1 MAIFIWRFFY
11 LFYVWK
17 VNGMKRSLAILLAL
31 LMNLNTASAVFAE
44 DGVETVTDGQEV
56 FLSEGTEILLTEKR
70 TSGTEEVP
78 YEEPVEEVR
87 PGLEEIEVSTADDL
101 RTALETVH
109 ETVTTVRLTE
119 NVSGI
124 DATITVSGGAPVI
137 LDLNGHSITAAD
149 TFIGE
154 NSWLILNTGTLTVTG
169 NGSLTVGTAEDKPVI
184 ALINTG
190 NLTIENGTFRGAMPV
205 FCDNG
210 TVTIQG
216 GTFKGISDVETFGAC
231 GGTIVIEGNP
241 EFTGSTLF
249 GIGSVYDNP
258 VNLTIEGGTYTAS
271 SGLFGI
277 TEEDPSAI
285 SIRGGSFEV
294 TDSDYDTVLAEI
306 EGCIKAG
313 ATVTVMGQEYTKP
326 EDSDDDSTEDE
337 TDPIGCTAEVLTDGE
352 LLEGELFGTEQWGMD
367 DPEAGD
373 RSYNMAFDGD
383 ISTFYDAADGY
394 PGYHVGMDVGTS
406 TRLTEVHIV
415 PRNEN
420 GYEPQAVEVGG
431 PGGYPGEDHTN
442 LFDGEPGTVWCSE
455 FDGESLHIDW
465 QTEYP
470 VSPDRYIMYTGYDT
484 AEFPGRSPITWT
496 LFATN
501 DPEGEW
507 DVLSE
512 YEDNYELP
520 DENCAPYEVI
530 LDELPSAEGYTYF
543 KLVIDAVKDASDGN
557 IQLGEFRLLEA
568 EPESVDQCLRMNGMT
583 VQGSTDGELWADL
596 YTFSGD
602 YWTMKPY
609 VITADDM
616 YYVNAYSFTQFR
628 VINKE
633 QHFNVAEVEFYGVD
647 GSDLEVYPGTITGE
661 HKLNDEAA
669 IFGSEGSWN
678 DEPDR
683 TFDKAFDG
691 NVHTFYDPA
700 DGEQEIGI
708 RLGNPA
714 KLTGLRVLPRIDS
727 GFPINPV
734 WIHEGTEGY
743 ENESYENLFDFDYDS
758 KWCAPTGED
767 IYVIWEMGEAVAI
780 DGYKLV
786 TANDADMFPER
797 NPSEWTL
804 YGSDDGD
811 EWNEIHTQ
819 TDAGLPAENFA
830 EYSVELPE
838 RADSY
843 SFYKLEITAL
853 AGDAGTVQL
862 SEFILLYEGCNE
874 SAPDGWGDRMINL
887 TVQGSVNGEDWISL
901 YQFPDRGYDLTWY
914 DISEDM
920 LASAAQ
926 DYAFTQFRVINKAD
940 HLNVAEVEF
949 YGTYD
954 HDLDSFP
961 TEIHEP
967 IYSYIPAEQFVEN
980 YSHYD
985 EWYFSDRDDDGM
997 TRFEREFEGEDPVA
1011 LIGGVGF
1018 DETDFVIDY
1027 VDGRPVFAVA
1037 PCAFT
1042 CENGIRNVIVDEG
1055 SPCRY
1060 ILDNAFRGCENL
1072 ETVTVSNSIYQIW
1085 CWAFNDTPK
1094 LREFIKADENLTNEE
1109 KDERGWLFVEV
1120 HDGVLTGYNRILL
1133 RYPQAKDYEPT
1144 YELPDFVEVID
1155 HGAFCDAQIGKITM
1169 GDRVLEICNYAFSR
1183 SQAHTI
1189 ELSPALKWLGNDV
1202 FAGCVNLTSLVIP
1215 SDDVEIDRWMDEDN
1229 DLTDDE
1235 FMFDPWMFEWTKH
1248 EERTE
1253 NLRVTA
1259 YAGTVIEEYID
1270 YIKSLEIEDYDM
1282 SHVEFSAYDG
1292 IHWLYGDW
1300 FEECEDDEVF
1310 LIGMSA
1316 PADALIGELPQYT
1329 EDGRRIIG
1337 VRGDTEWCGLCDKAY
1352 LGDENG
1358 TLVIPDSY
1366 RYIIRTPFPGCNN
1379 VTKLVLP
1386 ASLEFSEFPVEGML
1400 NLETFEIAENAEQYY
1415 VTDDGMAYYDRNG
1428 DHDYPVLAAYAVG
1441 NSRREDNP
1449 VTEFTVAEGTY
1460 EIHHSVFRDAI
1471 YLTTVNLPD
1480 SLVMIDSHAFRNSG
1494 LTEITLPASVELLLD
1509 RAFAECHDLTSVK
1522 IESLSEDF
1530 CNPERWWDSDWSSV
1544 FEDSE
1549 NVTVYVYAGTRAEE
1563 VAREYGWPYETME
1576 VTETI
1581 YDMYTANDGVH
1592 LAGVIPATV
1601 DGEQVTEFVIPE
1613 DVMIID
1619 DEVFV
1624 GMNITSVT
1632 LPKTLIRI
1640 GHRAFAGCGDLFE
1653 VHFAG
1658 ASMIGWEGDSFDEVV
1673 DFQTIYDEA
1682 LFNNQHWDGNYLYY
1696 VMPEARE
1703 VMLRGYWYTAIDENG
1718 VMEIPSETVIDGET
1732 YYVTAIEPGSCEAGS
1747 ADRLGGHVRDNA
1759 ELFGWEI
1766 EEREEW
1772 AYDYPKSVI
1781 IPNTVRYIGEDAFA
1795 HHNYWDDVTETHSGL
1810 ESVKLPQSVKW
1821 IERNAFNCC
1830 WLITEFTGLDAYGA
1844 ESENPY
1850 RLTEG
1855 GSIVNVWNEPV
1866 FYAYPCGKTET
1877 SYTIPDGIV
1886 GIGFAAFNNAANLV
1900 TVTIPEGVRWTD
1912 NESFAHCSNL
1922 ETVYIPSTLE
1932 DVSHGSFRGCNSL
1945 TDFILPKE
1953 AGENFF
1959 IHEDGTLRRGDD
1971 NAVVVVFPLGRVP
1984 DTGVLEISDDVVGIY
1999 GAAAAGSNRLTELV
2013 LPESIEWISDCAF
2026 EGSDN
2031 LRTVLIKRG
2040 EQNRELGFNLNVF
2053 AWNPSLETITYE
2065 GDVLEMWTNGDDSL
2079 VIRNEKD
2086 EFGNDVFDEAGNNI
2100 RVPFNLVVSET
2111 CDVRSDDFNVNDN
2124 PYFNLIRGIP
2134 APLYGDVNGDGEATE
2149 EDALYLLR
2157 YTLLPNRYPLSE
2169 GDHNYDGSE
2178 DDEIT
2183 AKDAAALK
2191 NNISNQ

>member
-1 MAIFIWRFFY
+1 
-11 LFYVWK
+11 
-17 VNGMKRSLAILLAL
+17 MKRSLAILLAL

-149 TFIGE
+149 TFIGA

-216 GTFKGISDVETFGAC
+216 GTFDGISDVETFGAC

-249 GIGSVYDNP
+249 RIGSVYDNP

-543 KLVIDAVKDASDGN
+543 KLAIDAVKDASDGN

-661 HKLNDEAA
+661 HKLNDEAI

-678 DEPDR
+678 DNPDV

-691 NVHTFYDPA
+691 DVSTFYDPA

-708 RLGNPA
+708 RLSNPA

-727 GFPINPV
+727 GEPINPV
-734 WIHEGTEGY
+734 NVHEGTEGHEG
-743 ENESYENLFDFDYDS
+743 ENYENLFDFDHGS
-758 KWCAPTGED
+758 KWCANRDGD
-767 IYVIWEMGEAVAI
+767 NDFYVIWEMGEAVAI

-819 TDAGLPAENFA
+819 TDAGLPAANFE
-830 EYSVELPE
+830 EYPVMLDET
-838 RADSY
+838 ADSY

-874 SAPDGWGDRMINL
+874 SAPEGWGDRMINL

-901 YQFPDRGYDLTWY
+901 YQFPDRGYELTWY

-926 DYAFTQFRVINKAD
+926 DYAFTQFRVINKSD
-940 HLNVAEVEF
+940 VLNVAEVEF

-961 TEIHEP
+961 TEIYEP

-1169 GDRVLEICNYAFSR
+1169 GDRVLEICNHAFSR

-1235 FMFDPWMFEWTKH
+1235 YMFNPYMFDNTVDHESE
-1248 EERTE
+1248 EERAPIE
-1253 NLRVTA
+1253 VTA
-1259 YAGTVIEEYID
+1259 YEGSMIERYID
-1270 YIKSLEIEDYDM
+1270 YIHSLEIEGYDM
-1282 SHVEFSAYDG
+1282 SHVEFNAYDG

-1316 PADALIGELPQYT
+1316 PQDAKIGELPSET

-1337 VRGDTEWCGLCDKAY
+1337 VCTDGDAWNGLHNQMS

-1358 TLVIPDSY
+1358 QLVIPEGY
-1366 RYIIRTPFPGCNN
+1366 KYIFNTPFEDCENIRT
-1379 VTKLVLP
+1379 LVLP
-1386 ASLEFSEFPVEGML
+1386 DTLEDNWGRPYGWLL
-1400 NLETFEIAENAEQYY
+1400 NLEKFVVSETSRNYWTTYDGSVLCHTDPYGTVILDQVAVSSNLSHIDVQSGVQVIGDGAFGSTSVRS
-1415 VTDDGMAYYDRNG
+1415 VTL
-1428 DHDYPVLAAYAVG
+1428 P
-1441 NSRREDNP
+1441 NSLE
-1449 VTEFTVAEGTY
+1449 
-1460 EIHHSVFRDAI
+1460 AI
-1471 YLTTVNLPD
+1471 D
-1480 SLVMIDSHAFRNSG
+1480 WHAFRESALESVTIPANVNRLMEYSFAYCPN
-1494 LTEITLPASVELLLD
+1494 LTE
-1509 RAFAECHDLTSVK
+1509 VK
-1522 IESLSEDF
+1522 IERLTGSFCDPEEWRDQDF
-1530 CNPERWWDSDWSSV
+1530 HTV
-1544 FEDSE
+1544 FEGSDQVH
-1549 NVTVYVYAGTRAEE
+1549 VTVYRETDAHRAAE
-1563 VAREYGWPYETME
+1563 EYGWNYTAIDVEN
-1576 VTETI
+1576 TI
-1581 YDMYTANDGVH
+1581 YDTYTANDGVH
-1592 LAGVIPATV
+1592 LRGVVPAT
-1601 DGEQVTEFVIPE
+1601 GATEFVIPE
-1613 DVMIID
+1613 EVMVID
-1619 DEVFV
+1619 DRAFADME
-1624 GMNITSVT
+1624 ITSVT

-1640 GHRAFAGCGDLFE
+1640 GHRAFADCGDSFE

-1658 ASMIGWEGDSFDEVV
+1658 ASMIGWEGDSFDEGF
-1673 DFQTIYDEA
+1673 DFETIYNQA
-1682 LFNNQHWDGNYLYY
+1682 IFWNQHWDGNYLYY

-1703 VMLRGYWYTAIDENG
+1703 VMLRGYWYTAIDDNG
-1718 VMEIPSETVIDGET
+1718 VMEIPSETVIDGEI

-1747 ADRLGGHVRDNA
+1747 ADRLGNHIRDNA

-1821 IERNAFNCC
+1821 IERNAFNGC

-1850 RLTEG
+1850 RLTED

-1912 NESFAHCSNL
+1912 NESFAYCSNL

-1945 TDFILPKE
+1945 TDFLFAGE

-2178 DDEIT
+2178 DGRIT